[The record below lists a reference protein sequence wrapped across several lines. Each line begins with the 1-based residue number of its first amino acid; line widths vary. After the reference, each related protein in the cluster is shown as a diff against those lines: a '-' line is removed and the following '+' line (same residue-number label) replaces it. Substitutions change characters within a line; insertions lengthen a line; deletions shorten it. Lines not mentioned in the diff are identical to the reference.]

1 MSEDIFKNIE
11 SKTNIKKEEIIK
23 LASEVETCDL
33 KDEDVLR
40 SLIQKVS
47 KLANKPISKERETE
61 IINKVHQ
68 NFK

>member
-1 MSEDIFKNIE
+1 MSEDIFRNIE
-11 SKTNIKKEEIIK
+11 SKTSIKKEEIIK

-33 KDEDVLR
+33 QNEEVLR

-47 KLANKPISKERETE
+47 KLANKPISKERENE

>member
-11 SKTNIKKEEIIK
+11 SKTSIKKEEIIK

-33 KDEDVLR
+33 QDEDVLR

-47 KLANKPISKERETE
+47 KLANKPISKDRENE